1 MTFYDQ
7 TLPSAS
13 QKLQNR
19 FLNEAQPSYATPM
32 KMKQGEG
39 ALHHSPLTPKKMAK
53 GSWINYLALLGA
65 GFYLSSCGMLPREK
79 TKTIVLDPKNPQYL
93 SLANIENAPAAVRA
107 ASRAVV
113 SINSEMASGTGSFV
127 SKDGL
132 LMTNDHVLGSK
143 VCSKSGCFIKL
154 KNNYE
159 AGSKNT
165 YLSMSVYAE
174 PKAVSES
181 LDVAFLQIYSL
192 DPVSQKP
199 GPKLSTENYLEF
211 SRETANSLKGKTIH
225 IVGHPASGL
234 KKWSFGDVFESTGNW
249 FRTEAQVL
257 PGSSGSPIL
266 NPDGKIVGLL
276 HRTANNSTSDITQVG
291 IRDSSIGTASS
302 PLMDLMGS
310 LEKNE
315 ITQLSLLTDI
325 AKTTTKEDFI
335 KDAEIY
341 LNSHANQVQ
350 LELPPVN
357 PGTPAETKVHPA
369 DIIAEAIDLKI
380 LAVASSKTMAQI
392 DDLMDLAYLA
402 LNWISCQ
409 SQPTGENYKLCPPG
423 EQKEKWISRIESIAE
438 KTKDINRQ
446 PPIDLLAY
454 FSYDLSKSTISGDE
468 AAAKSI
474 LKHSGT
480 ELNFSTASLLLWL
493 SSRKNEA
500 KFGPI
505 DLKSYI
511 MNFETNGKYE
521 HYYSEIIRSLG
532 YLYGYESISQS
543 ELSSKINFILS
554 DPKTTLKERI
564 RAEKLAFSAGLL

>member
-1 MTFYDQ
+1 
-7 TLPSAS
+7 
-13 QKLQNR
+13 
-19 FLNEAQPSYATPM
+19 
-32 KMKQGEG
+32 
-39 ALHHSPLTPKKMAK
+39 
-53 GSWINYLALLGA
+53 
-65 GFYLSSCGMLPREK
+65 
-79 TKTIVLDPKNPQYL
+79 
-93 SLANIENAPAAVRA
+93 
-107 ASRAVV
+107 
-113 SINSEMASGTGSFV
+113 
-127 SKDGL
+127 
-132 LMTNDHVLGSK
+132 
-143 VCSKSGCFIKL
+143 
-154 KNNYE
+154 
-159 AGSKNT
+159 
-165 YLSMSVYAE
+165 
-174 PKAVSES
+174 
-181 LDVAFLQIYSL
+181 
-192 DPVSQKP
+192 
-199 GPKLSTENYLEF
+199 
-211 SRETANSLKGKTIH
+211 
-225 IVGHPASGL
+225 
-234 KKWSFGDVFESTGNW
+234 
-249 FRTEAQVL
+249 
-257 PGSSGSPIL
+257 
-266 NPDGKIVGLL
+266 
-276 HRTANNSTSDITQVG
+276 
-291 IRDSSIGTASS
+291 
-302 PLMDLMGS
+302 
-310 LEKNE
+310 
-315 ITQLSLLTDI
+315 
-325 AKTTTKEDFI
+325 
-335 KDAEIY
+335 
-341 LNSHANQVQ
+341 
-350 LELPPVN
+350 
-357 PGTPAETKVHPA
+357 
-369 DIIAEAIDLKI
+369 
-380 LAVASSKTMAQI
+380 MAQI

-454 FSYDLSKSTISGDE
+454 FSYDLSKSTILGDE